1 MTIEKKIQMKNFR
14 SLNLMFGWFSFL
26 IASIVY
32 LFTIEPTASLWDCG
46 EYIATAFKLQV
57 GHPPGA
63 PLFLLLGRLA
73 TLFAGSDV
81 TNAAKM
87 VNAMSALASAFTIMF
102 LYWTIVHLA
111 RKIISTDGFLNTG
124 QRISVVSAGLV
135 GAFAFMFSDTF
146 WFSAG
151 EGEVYATSSL
161 FTAMVFW
168 AILKW
173 ENVANEK
180 HSDRWIILIAYLMG
194 LSIGIHLLNLLA
206 IPAIIFVYY
215 FKKFE
220 KIDLRGIV
228 ITTVV
233 SFLILAVVMYGIILG
248 VFQVSAKAELLFV
261 NKLGLPYN
269 SGFIF
274 HMLLL
279 IALLIWGIYLSQFK
293 NDPVKTT
300 IVGSLALIL
309 AGVPFMTSSVFFSLL
324 LIGGLVWLI
333 YYMALK
339 NRVALN
345 TIFLAITMIL
355 MGYSSTALVVI
366 RSHAEPPINEND
378 PSNVFSLL
386 SYINREQYG
395 DRPLAKGQYYN
406 APAEAVL
413 DGKASYTPKDGKY
426 VISKRKQIVV
436 YDSRFITV
444 FPRMWS
450 NQKGHPEVY
459 RQWAGNNGRKVT
471 VGAGENART
480 LVIPTFAENLKFFFT
495 YQVGFMYGRYF
506 MWNFAGRQN
515 DMQGEGGPLKGNW
528 LSGIDFLDQM
538 RLGPQKDLPDYLAN
552 NKGRNKYYMLPF
564 ILGML
569 GLLFQAQK
577 NPKDFWVVS
586 LLFIMTGLAIVV
598 YLNQYPNQPRE
609 RDYAY
614 VGSFYAFSIWIGLG
628 LLTVVQG
635 LKKFVPEKIGAPLT
649 GLILLALV
657 PGIMGMENWDDH
669 DRSGRYTARDIAYN
683 YLNSCEPNSII
694 VTNGDNDTF
703 PLWYLQ
709 EVEGIRTDVRVVN
722 TMLFNTE
729 WYIDQ
734 MKKKAYDSDPLPLS
748 MPREKYKDGTN
759 AQVYILD
766 RVKGPQDLKMV
777 IDFVAD
783 ENPATKLRVQNGEM
797 IDYFPSRTLRLPFDS
812 SKFTENTPIVLGNI
826 EKPLS
831 EIEINLKGNYLLKS
845 QMMMLDLLATNN
857 WERPVYFV
865 AGGHDD
871 ALGLEPYFLQEGF
884 ANRIIPLRTE
894 SKRAFEYG
902 RINTDV
908 MYKNYMENFRWG
920 RMNEPDVYLD
930 YYTRRTISVI
940 RMRSNFA
947 RLAITLVEEGK
958 KDSAIAVVD
967 RCFELLPQDRMRFD
981 LYTTRL
987 IEAYYKAGEIDKA
1000 NVKVESFY
1008 AQLEKQLNY
1017 YFSLRPEI
1025 GRATDMERRMDLQ
1038 SLQDLGLITSEF
1050 EQRELNVKLQQAL
1063 DKYYQLFINSAS
1075 PGQ

>member
-1 MTIEKKIQMKNFR
+1 MKNFR
-14 SLNLMFGWFSFL
+14 SLNNMLGWLSFL

-32 LFTIEPTASLWDCG
+32 LSTIEPTASLWDCG

-63 PLFLLLGRLA
+63 PLFLLLGRVA
-73 TLFAGSDV
+73 ALFAGSDLS
-81 TNAAKM
+81 NAAKM
-87 VNAMSALASAFTIMF
+87 VNALSALASAFTIMF
-102 LYWTIVHLA
+102 LYWTIAHLA
-111 RKIISTDGFLNTG
+111 KKMVSTDGSLNSG
-124 QRISVVSAGLV
+124 QAITVVSSGLI

-215 FKKFE
+215 FKKFD
-220 KIDLRGIV
+220 KIDLRGIA
-228 ITTVV
+228 ITTVI
-233 SFLILAVVMYGIILG
+233 SFVVLAVVMYGIILG
-248 VFQVSAKAELLFV
+248 VFQVSAKAELFFV
-261 NKLGLPYN
+261 NSLGLPYN
-269 SGFIF
+269 SGFLF
-274 HMLLL
+274 HMFLL
-279 IALLIWGIYLSQFK
+279 IALLILGIYFSQVK
-293 NDPVKTT
+293 NDPIKTT

-309 AGVPFMTSSVFFSLL
+309 AGVPFMTSSVFFSLI
-324 LIGGLVWLI
+324 LIGGLVWLV
-333 YYMALK
+333 YYLAH
-339 NRVALN
+339 NNIVALN
-345 TIFLAITMIL
+345 TIFLAISMIL
-355 MGYSSTALVVI
+355 IGYSSFTLIVI

-395 DRPLAKGQYYN
+395 DRPLAKGQHYN

-413 DGKASYTPKDGKY
+413 EGKASYMPKDGKY
-426 VISKRKQIVV
+426 VISKRKQEVV
-436 YDSRFITV
+436 YDSRFVTV

-450 NQKGHPEVY
+450 SQAGHEQVY
-459 RQWAGNNGRKVT
+459 KQWAGNSGRQVT
-471 VGAGENART
+471 IGSGENARS
-480 LVIPTFAENLKFFFT
+480 LKVPTFAENIRFFVT
-495 YQVGFMYGRYF
+495 YQIGFMYGRYF

-515 DMQGEGGPLKGNW
+515 DIQGAGGPLKGNW
-528 LSGIDFLDQM
+528 LSGINFIDQM

-569 GLLFQAQK
+569 GLLFQVQK
-577 NPKDFWVVS
+577 NPKDFWVVF
-586 LLFIMTGLAIVV
+586 LLFILTGLAIVV

-614 VGSFYAFSIWIGLG
+614 VGSFYAFAIWIGLG
-628 LLTVVQG
+628 MVTVVEG
-635 LKKFVPEKIGAPLT
+635 LKKIIPEKFGAPLA
-649 GLILLALV
+649 GVVLLALV

-669 DRSGRYTARDIAYN
+669 DRSGRYTARDIAFN

-703 PLWYLQ
+703 PLWYAQ

-734 MKKKAYDSDPLPLS
+734 MKKKAYDSEALPLS
-748 MPREKYKDGTN
+748 MQREKYLDGVN
-759 AQVYILD
+759 GQVYILE

-777 IDFVAD
+777 LDFVAD
-783 ENPATKLRVQNGEM
+783 ENPNTKLRVQNGEM

-812 SKFTENTPIVLGNI
+812 SKFTENTPIVLGNV

-865 AGGHDD
+865 AGGHAD

-884 ANRIIPLRTE
+884 ANRIVPLRTDNE
-894 SKRAFEYG
+894 RAFEYG
-902 RINTDV
+902 RINTDA

-947 RLAITLVEEGK
+947 RLAVTLVEEGK

-987 IEAYYKAGEIDKA
+987 IEAYYKAGEIEKA
-1000 NVKVESFY
+1000 NEKAESFY

-1025 GRATDMERRMDLQ
+1025 GKATDLERRMDLQ
-1038 SLQDLGLITSEF
+1038 ALQDLSMVTGEF
-1050 EQRELNVKLQQAL
+1050 KQMELNAMLQQAL
-1063 DKYYQLFINSAS
+1063 DKYYQLFISSTA
-1075 PGQ
+1075 PGR